1 MGRFLINAGFL
12 LMQKGYDII
21 IPVYN
26 EKKIIKLLDYLLLN
40 VKHHNFIYICY
51 DFEEDITISIFNKS
65 KYNKHQKIKLLKN
78 PGVGPCE
85 AIKNGLKNSNS
96 DAAIVYPADDFFNA
110 KILDEMYAYKIKGY
124 DVVCPSRFIKGGI
137 IKNCPFIKF
146 LIVKIVSLTLFYL
159 SSLKIKDPTNGFR
172 LFSSQVLK
180 NYTIESNLGFAYS
193 LELLIKSH
201 KDKRKIIEIPSTW
214 IERLDQKSNF
224 KILKWSK
231 DYLKWFLKGIF
242 S

>member
-1 MGRFLINAGFL
+1 
-12 LMQKGYDII
+12 MQKGYDII
-21 IPVYN
+21 IPVYK
-26 EKKIIKLLDYLLLN
+26 EKNIIKLLDYLFLH
-40 VKHHNFIYICY
+40 VKNHNFIYICY
-51 DFEEDITISIFNKS
+51 DYEEDVTISFFNKS
-65 KYNKHQKIKLLKN
+65 KYNKYKKIKLLKN
-78 PGVGPCE
+78 PGIGPCE
-85 AIKNGLKNSNS
+85 AIKNGLNKSVS
-96 DAAIVYPADDFFNA
+96 DAAIVYPADDFYNA
-110 KILDEMYAYKIKGY
+110 KILDEMYDYKTKGY
-124 DVVCPSRFIKGGI
+124 DLVCPSRFIRGGI
-137 IKNCPFIKF
+137 IKNCPLIKY

-214 IERLDQKSNF
+214 IERVDQKSNF

-231 DYLKWFLKGIF
+231 DYLKWYFKAIF
-242 S
+242 N

>member
-1 MGRFLINAGFL
+1 
-12 LMQKGYDII
+12 MQKGYDII

-26 EKKIIKLLDYLLLN
+26 EKNIIKLLDYLLLN
-40 VKHHNFIYICY
+40 VKNHNFIYICY
-51 DFEEDITISIFNKS
+51 DYEEDITISIFNKS
-65 KYNKHQKIKLLKN
+65 KYNKHKKIKLLKN
-78 PGVGPCE
+78 PGIGPCE
-85 AIKNGLKNSNS
+85 AIKNGLNNSSS

-110 KILDEMYAYKIKGY
+110 KILDEMYDYKIKGY
-124 DVVCPSRFIKGGI
+124 DVVCPSRFIRGGI
-137 IKNCPFIKF
+137 IKNCPLIKF
-146 LIVKIVSLTLFYL
+146 SIVKIVSLTLFYL

-214 IERLDQKSNF
+214 IERVDQKSNF

-231 DYLKWFLKGIF
+231 DYLKWFLKGIL